1 MIYSIKSNRIKKNIH
16 NDLNKRGEKVSFQ
29 LQMFTS
35 LIMYLFIF

>member
-1 MIYSIKSNRIKKNIH
+1 MIYSIKSNRIKKNH